1 MQDLGGG
8 LDAQV
13 QSKVDAYRNNPDEL
27 QRRYQM
33 GQDLLD
39 LLALQRIKQEKESA
53 KREIEMSMQQNPQT
67 IRDQREQEVLGLTKE
82 ELGRQVGGIMAQRQ
96 AMQQRNLQNASM
108 GAPPQQRILDG
119 GVASAP
125 APNMARMAGGGI
137 VAFAEGGYT
146 GPITEDTLRS
156 VNLTGKQYDEMSP
169 EDQARVRQAI
179 GERQTIG
186 GIGEWLGRAAA
197 TVPISVYEVIRSPFY
212 WGSRGIGYALR
223 GTGAL
228 APTTRLPLEEEG
240 LTPLTDKYRLL
251 NQPTATPRPG
261 EKPPVPAIEAPA
273 IEAPAIEAPAIE
285 APAIEAPAQV
295 PAHKA
300 PAPTYSA
307 VAERIDGLLEAKRPQ
322 LITTPTSLD
331 YGNIVAPMAADRA
344 AAQAQQ
350 QEALN
355 LSRVAAVRDPEEV
368 ARQRAATLRG
378 VGQEADVLK
387 IQEDILKQ
395 QRDLAAAQAA
405 RRKSDPWAWTQ
416 NLRTTSGWG
425 AIGRGI
431 RSAQAA
437 EDARE
442 LADLNAQIATLQG
455 MATTKKEF
463 GKEYVVGARGG
474 AEGAEVS
481 ARQAAANMAQMAGD
495 AFKRLSDAER
505 DRITVAIKNL
515 DAASAAKVADLQAE
529 TTMRGQ
535 DLDALV
541 KQMQMENASETSYRN
556 AYVTMTQ
563 EMNVALANNIKL
575 RDEAI
580 KDALATNLALAND
593 PKAKQELMDRFYKTY
608 ADLARKIIADYTPA
622 IQRART
628 YGKLD

>member
-197 TVPISVYEVIRSPFY
+197 TVPISVSEVLRSPFY
-212 WGSRGIGYALR
+212 WGSRGIGTLGR
-223 GTGAL
+223 GTGLL

-285 APAIEAPAQV
+285 APAQV
-295 PAHKA
+295 PAPEA
-300 PAPTYSA
+300 PAPTYSV
-307 VAERIDGLLEAKRPQ
+307 VAEGINGLLGEKRPQ
-322 LITTPTSLD
+322 LLTTPTSLD

-350 QEALN
+350 QEAWN
-355 LSRVAAVRDPEEV
+355 LSRGAAVRDPEEV
-368 ARQRAATLRG
+368 ARQRAATLRD

-495 AFKRLSDAER
+495 AFKRVSDEER
-505 DRITVAIKNL
+505 DRITVAVKNL
-515 DAASAAKVADLQAE
+515 DVESATRAANLQAE

-535 DLDALV
+535 NLNALV
-541 KQMQMENASETSYRN
+541 QQMQMQNASETSYRN
-556 AYVTMTQ
+556 AYATMTQ

-580 KDALATNLALAND
+580 KAAIAADFALAND
-593 PKAKQELMDRFYKTY
+593 PKARQELMDRFYKTY
-608 ADLARKIIADYTPA
+608 ADLADRIIKDYTPA
-622 IQRART
+622 IKRAREL
-628 YGKLD
+628 GGLGQ